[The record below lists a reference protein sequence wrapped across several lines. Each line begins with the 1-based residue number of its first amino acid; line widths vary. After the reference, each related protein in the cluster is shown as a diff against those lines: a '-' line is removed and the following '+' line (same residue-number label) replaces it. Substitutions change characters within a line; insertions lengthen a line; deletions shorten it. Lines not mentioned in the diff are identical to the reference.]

1 MWPEGG
7 GTTGTAQS
15 LNPQRSSALKLFSTK
30 KDFLVP
36 MSAQLIITCYYFKDG
51 GGVSTNSL
59 FFFLPLTTCRNYI
72 CFSVG

>member
-1 MWPEGG
+1 MWPKGG

-36 MSAQLIITCYYFKDG
+36 MSAQLLITCYYFKDG
-51 GGVSTNSL
+51 GGISARLT
-59 FFFLPLTTCRNYI
+59 FLLRPINHL
-72 CFSVG
+72 